1 MPRAKK
7 PSAPLALIATSRIR
21 DRILELS
28 LAPGMQLDETIL
40 RNQLG
45 ISRTPAREALNRLVA
60 EGLVETRA
68 NKGFFVAPLDLP
80 DTARFFDAYCI
91 AERAI
96 GVLCRFGHPGFVQDL
111 VAIQC
116 EHGKA
121 VSANQFLEITRYN
134 AQFHTRIAEATE
146 NKFIIELSR
155 RVHNYSR
162 RLVYL
167 VYQGEAD
174 DFQYFEGQQEK
185 VIEEHEAMID
195 AVRARDR
202 GGLINVL
209 TSHSERFQARI
220 TRYFRGLGRAGTESI
235 VGSSTLDHAG

>member
-1 MPRAKK
+1 MPTTEK
-7 PSAPLALIATSRIR
+7 PSAPLAVIATNRIR

-28 LAPGMQLDETIL
+28 LAPSTQLDETIL
-40 RNQLG
+40 RDQLG

-68 NKGFFVAPLDLP
+68 NKGFYVAPLDLQ

-91 AERAI
+91 AEAAI
-96 GVLCRFGHPGFVQDL
+96 GGLCRFGHPGFVEDL
-111 VAIQC
+111 VCTQK

-121 VSANQFLEITRYN
+121 VSANQFLEITRCN

-167 VYQGEAD
+167 VYQVEAD
-174 DFQYFEGQQEK
+174 DSKYFEGQQAK
-185 VIEEHEAMID
+185 VVEEHEAMID
-195 AVRARDR
+195 AVRTRDR
-202 GGLINVL
+202 GRLMEVL
-209 TSHSERFQARI
+209 TSHSERFRTRI
-220 TRYFRGLGRAGTESI
+220 TRYVGGLGYAVTENI
-235 VGSSTLDHAG
+235 VGTPAPDPAG

>member
-1 MPRAKK
+1 MPSTEK
-7 PSAPLALIATSRIR
+7 PSAPLAVIATNLIR
-21 DRILELS
+21 DRILELL
-28 LAPGMQLDETIL
+28 LAPSMQLDETIL
-40 RNQLG
+40 RDQLG

-68 NKGFFVAPLDLP
+68 NKGFYVAPLDLQ

-96 GVLCRFGHPGFVQDL
+96 GVLCRFGHPGFVDDL
-111 VAIQC
+111 ICIQK

-121 VSANQFLEITRYN
+121 VSANEFLEITRYN

-167 VYQGEAD
+167 VYQVEAD
-174 DFQYFEGQQEK
+174 DFKYFEGQQAK
-185 VIEEHEAMID
+185 VVEEHETMID
-195 AVRARDR
+195 AVRTRDR
-202 GGLINVL
+202 SRLIEIL
-209 TSHSERFQARI
+209 TSHSERFRSRI
-220 TRYFRGLGRAGTESI
+220 TRYIGGLGNAATDNV
-235 VGSSTLDHAG
+235 VGRSAPDGVG